1 MKYWTIDPNN
11 DELILAQ
18 EKQIEK
24 EIAES
29 IPLVGHKLEIIALI
43 NDYSNDDQIYQ
54 QKVLVT
60 ILRLI
65 FT

>member
-29 IPLVGHKLEIIALI
+29 IPLVGHKLEIIALM
-43 NDYSNDDQIYQ
+43 NEYSNGDQIYQ

-60 ILRLI
+60 IFGLLL
-65 FT
+65 T

>member
-1 MKYWTIDPNN
+1 
-11 DELILAQ
+11 LAQ

-29 IPLVGHKLEIIALI
+29 IPLVGRKLEIIALI
-43 NDYSNDDQIYQ
+43 NEYSNDDQIYQ

-60 ILRLI
+60 IVRLLFEI
-65 FT
+65 VFPLI